1 MSGLQGPRAD
11 RRLRRSL
18 PEPVLID
25 RLRHPF
31 GPQTA
36 DARRQL
42 VAYLGHREQ
51 APVEGVS
58 DPHQK
63 SLKEHAHIRFSSSV
77 RFHLFASASAIT

>member
-1 MSGLQGPRAD
+1 MSGLQARGPTVVSD
-11 RRLRRSL
+11 VVFPTLFSL
-18 PEPVLID
+18 IGCAT
-25 RLRHPF
+25 PF

-42 VAYLGHREQ
+42 VVYLGHREQ